1 MKLGNYFTAGD
12 WLLLAASST
21 EALAHGR
28 VYWGWGHPGF
38 SFYFGVPFLYPPHK
52 KTDSGF
58 FLCMSVPSVF
68 CNMITTLR

>member
-52 KTDSGF
+52 KQTQDFSYACPYHQSF
-58 FLCMSVPSVF
+58 A
-68 CNMITTLR
+68 T